1 MSSKARKPAPKAKA
15 KPEPEPKPDEVL
27 EPEVPEAEAADAL
40 EGDPTVEFDLEPE
53 PEPQPE
59 PEPNSV
65 CVPSGMAA
73 VAQETAPA
81 PAPDPASIPIAET
94 IILNGPASYGPVRIN
109 SQVTRCRK
117 GVPYHVPDVAERVAI
132 LATGRFRGA
141 NKDDLARARK
151 LASGPTGAVTKDML
165 PPGAIK
171 GGLINP

>member
-15 KPEPEPKPDEVL
+15 KPEPEPQPEVL
-27 EPEVPEAEAADAL
+27 EPEAPEAEAADAL
-40 EGDPTVEFDLEPE
+40 EGDPTVEFEPDLEPDPG
-53 PEPQPE
+53 PEPDPK
-59 PEPNSV
+59 SV
-65 CVPSGMAA
+65 HVPSGMAD
-73 VAQETAPA
+73 VDQETAPA

-109 SQVTRCRK
+109 GQVTRCRK

-141 NKDDLARARK
+141 SKDDLARARN
-151 LASGPTGAVTKDML
+151 LTSGPTGAVTKDML

-171 GGLINP
+171 GGLAPR

>member
-53 PEPQPE
+53 PEPE